1 MAQSQ
6 AFTLLPDPFRLD
18 SSGTMTVATASTQTN
33 RRVKFDYETH
43 SVESA
48 KFPPDSPFY
57 FLDLFPIVP
66 EDQVSC
72 IRDNKLPETVS
83 SPGTGHVT
91 RNGHTYCRRNVL
103 PCPLTEFPLLR
114 ARYNNAERPL
124 LLQIN
129 DIEPLDH
136 RARSHVRQLARCTLM
151 QHYLHSSRYQHQS
164 SPLMHD
170 ETA

>member
-48 KFPPDSPFY
+48 KLPPDSPFY

-91 RNGHTYCRRNVL
+91 RNGHTYWPYMPEIMVL
-103 PCPLTEFPLLR
+103 PGRT
-114 ARYNNAERPL
+114 
-124 LLQIN
+124 
-129 DIEPLDH
+129 
-136 RARSHVRQLARCTLM
+136 
-151 QHYLHSSRYQHQS
+151 SS
-164 SPLMHD
+164 
-170 ETA
+170 T

>member
-91 RNGHTYCRRNVL
+91 RNDHTYCRRNVL
-103 PCPLTEFPLLR
+103 PCPQTEFPLLR
-114 ARYNNAERPL
+114 ARYYNTERPSFL
-124 LLQIN
+124 
-129 DIEPLDH
+129 
-136 RARSHVRQLARCTLM
+136 
-151 QHYLHSSRYQHQS
+151 
-164 SPLMHD
+164 
-170 ETA
+170 

>member
-33 RRVKFDYETH
+33 CRVKFDYETH

-57 FLDLFPIVP
+57 FPDLFPIVP

-91 RNGHTYCRRNVL
+91 RMITRTVGETFFRALRRSFLCSGHAIITRN
-103 PCPLTEFPLLR
+103 
-114 ARYNNAERPL
+114 
-124 LLQIN
+124 
-129 DIEPLDH
+129 DH
-136 RARSHVRQLARCTLM
+136 
-151 QHYLHSSRYQHQS
+151 HSFR
-164 SPLMHD
+164 
-170 ETA
+170 